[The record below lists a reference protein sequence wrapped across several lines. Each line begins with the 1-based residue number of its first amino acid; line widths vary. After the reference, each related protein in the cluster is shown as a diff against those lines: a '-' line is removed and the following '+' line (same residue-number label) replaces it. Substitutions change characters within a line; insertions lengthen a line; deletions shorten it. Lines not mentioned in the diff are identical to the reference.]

1 MLYFGIWSLRERDSN
16 SFILA
21 VKREEVFQMNKVK
34 ENEWRGNPFV
44 IIAGI
49 LVLYTAS
56 NSIITL
62 LNL

>member
-1 MLYFGIWSLRERDSN
+1 LDIVAKGIYLALIPLYLI
-16 SFILA
+16 
-21 VKREEVFQMNKVK
+21 VKSEEVFHMSKVK

-44 IIAGI
+44 ILAGI

-62 LNL
+62 FNL

>member
-1 MLYFGIWSLRERDSN
+1 
-16 SFILA
+16 
-21 VKREEVFQMNKVK
+21 MNEDK

-44 IIAGI
+44 ILAGI

>member
-1 MLYFGIWSLRERDSN
+1 
-16 SFILA
+16 
-21 VKREEVFQMNKVK
+21 MNKVK

>member
-1 MLYFGIWSLRERDSN
+1 MKK
-16 SFILA
+16 A
-21 VKREEVFQMNKVK
+21 K
-34 ENEWRGNPFV
+34 ENEWRSHPVV
-44 IIAGI
+44 ILAGI